1 MTLTWYIVHLI
12 SGKTLLHDYI
22 RSRHWCILVV
32 GYNKIVWEYMD
43 HEDLGDSIYVD
54 NDM

>member
-1 MTLTWYIVHLI
+1 
-12 SGKTLLHDYI
+12 
-22 RSRHWCILVV
+22 
-32 GYNKIVWEYMD
+32 MD